1 MPLPANAEQMSWGTP
16 RSAKLAMRKLL
27 VDIRQ
32 TRTFSWPALIVPVYR
47 LPLSVVTSP
56 AVVDLL
62 GVLAYG
68 ELVAFERTAADASLA
83 PTLEDKAALARMA
96 AAEFA
101 HYEQISAHLT
111 SLGSD
116 PIAAMQPFVS
126 ALNQFHNTLTPRDWF
141 EGLLKAYVGDG
152 IANDFY
158 REISSHLDAETAKLV
173 AEVLADVGH
182 ADFAVERIRIAI
194 EQDPK
199 IAGRLALWGRR
210 LMGEMISQATLVA
223 GSRPALQELFFQP
236 QSSETTKSATDLT
249 AMVNRLTVSHA
260 KRMDV
265 LGLAS

>member
-1 MPLPANAEQMSWGTP
+1 MS
-16 RSAKLAMRKLL
+16 
-27 VDIRQ
+27 
-32 TRTFSWPALIVPVYR
+32 
-47 LPLSVVTSP
+47 SP
-56 AVVDLL
+56 AVIDLL

-83 PTLEDKAALARMA
+83 PTLADKAALAEMA

-101 HYEQISAHLT
+101 HYEQLSAHLT

-116 PIAAMQPFVS
+116 PIVAMQPFVS
-126 ALNQFHNTLTPRDWF
+126 ALDQFHNTLTPRDWL

-158 REISSHLDAETAKLV
+158 REISSHMDTATATLV
-173 AEVLADVGH
+173 SEVLSDVGH
-182 ADFAVERIRIAI
+182 ADFAIERIRDAI
-194 EQDPK
+194 TQDPK
-199 IAGRLALWGRR
+199 VSGRLALWGRR

-223 GSRPALQELFFQP
+223 ASRPALQELFLRP
-236 QSSETTKSATDLT
+236 PEGEVNMTATELT
-249 AMVNRLTVSHA
+249 AMVNRLTVGHA

>member
-1 MPLPANAEQMSWGTP
+1 MSWGTP

-32 TRTFSWPALIVPVYR
+32 TRTFSWPAVIVPFYR
-47 LPLSVVTSP
+47 LPLSVVTTP
-56 AVVDLL
+56 AVIDLL

-83 PTLEDKAALARMA
+83 PTLEDKTALAQMA

-101 HYEQISAHLT
+101 HFEQISAHLT
-111 SLGSD
+111 SLGSN
-116 PIAAMQPFVS
+116 PIEAMQPFV
-126 ALNQFHNTLTPRDWF
+126 APLNQFHNTLTPRDWL

-158 REISSHLDAETAKLV
+158 REISSHMDSETAELV
-173 AEVLADVGH
+173 AEVLSDVGI
-182 ADFAVERIRIAI
+182 ADFAVSRIRIAI

-199 IAGRLALWGRR
+199 VSGRLALWGRR

-223 GSRPALQELFFQP
+223 GSRPALQELFLRAP
-236 QSSETTKSATDLT
+236 SGDSLVTATELT
-249 AMVNRLTVSHA
+249 AMVNRLTVGHA

>member
-1 MPLPANAEQMSWGTP
+1 MPLLANAEQMSWGTP

-27 VDIRQ
+27 VDMRQ

-56 AVVDLL
+56 AVIDLL

-83 PTLEDKAALARMA
+83 PTLADKAALAQMA
-96 AAEFA
+96 SAEFA
-101 HYEQISAHLT
+101 HFEQISTHLT

-126 ALNQFHNTLTPRDWF
+126 PLDQFHNTLTPRDWL

-158 REISSHLDAETAKLV
+158 REISSHMDTATATLV
-173 AEVLADVGH
+173 SQVLSDVGH
-182 ADFAVERIRIAI
+182 AEFAVKRIRIAI

-223 GSRPALQELFFQP
+223 GSRPALQELFFA
-236 QSSETTKSATDLT
+236 SSAGEATKTATDLT
-249 AMVNRLTVSHA
+249 AMVNRLTVGHA

>member
-1 MPLPANAEQMSWGTP
+1 MPLLANAEQMSWGTP

-32 TRTFSWPALIVPVYR
+32 TRTFSWPAVIVPFYR
-47 LPLSVVTSP
+47 LPLSVVTTP
-56 AVVDLL
+56 AVIDLL

-83 PTLEDKAALARMA
+83 PTLEDKTALAQMA

-101 HYEQISAHLT
+101 HFEQISAHLT
-111 SLGSD
+111 SLGSN
-116 PIAAMQPFVS
+116 PIEAMQPFV
-126 ALNQFHNTLTPRDWF
+126 APLNQFHNTLTPRDWL

-158 REISSHLDAETAKLV
+158 REISSHMDSETAELV
-173 AEVLADVGH
+173 AEVLSDVGI
-182 ADFAVERIRIAI
+182 ADFAVSRIRIAI

-199 IAGRLALWGRR
+199 VSGRLALWGRR

-223 GSRPALQELFFQP
+223 GSRPALQELFLRAP
-236 QSSETTKSATDLT
+236 SGDSLVTATELT
-249 AMVNRLTVSHA
+249 AMVNRLTVGHA

>member
-1 MPLPANAEQMSWGTP
+1 MPLLANAEQMSWGTP
-16 RSAKLAMRKLL
+16 RSAKLAMRGLL
-27 VDIRQ
+27 VDMRQ
-32 TRTFSWPALIVPVYR
+32 TRTFSWPAVIVPVYR
-47 LPLSVVTSP
+47 LALSVVTSP

-83 PTLEDKAALARMA
+83 PTLEDEVALAQMA

-101 HYEQISAHLT
+101 HFEQISAHLT
-111 SLGSD
+111 SLGVD
-116 PIAAMQPFVS
+116 PIAAMQPFV
-126 ALNQFHNTLTPRDWF
+126 APLNQFHNTLTPRDWL
-141 EGLLKAYVGDG
+141 ESLLKAHVGDG
-152 IANDFY
+152 IENDFY
-158 REISSHLDAETAKLV
+158 REISSHMDAETAKLV
-173 AEVLADVGH
+173 AEVLSDVGY
-182 ADFAVERIRIAI
+182 ADFAINRIRTAI

-223 GSRPALQELFFQP
+223 GSRPALQDLFFNP
-236 QSSETTKSATDLT
+236 PTGEEPNTFTDLT

>member
-1 MPLPANAEQMSWGTP
+1 MS
-16 RSAKLAMRKLL
+16 
-27 VDIRQ
+27 
-32 TRTFSWPALIVPVYR
+32 
-47 LPLSVVTSP
+47 SP
-56 AVVDLL
+56 AVIDLL

-83 PTLEDKAALARMA
+83 PTLADKAALAEMA
-96 AAEFA
+96 AAEYA

-116 PIAAMQPFVS
+116 PIVAMQPFVS
-126 ALNQFHNTLTPRDWF
+126 ALDQFHNTLTPRDWL

-158 REISSHLDAETAKLV
+158 REISSHMDTATANLV
-173 AEVLADVGH
+173 SEVLSDVGH
-182 ADFAVERIRIAI
+182 ADFAIERIRAAI
-194 EQDPK
+194 TQDPK
-199 IAGRLALWGRR
+199 VSGRLALWGRR

-223 GSRPALQELFFQP
+223 ASRPALQELFLRP
-236 QSSETTKSATDLT
+236 PEGEVNMTATELT
-249 AMVNRLTVSHA
+249 AMVNRLTVGHA